1 MVKQKIMKKEKN
13 HIKQIYYQFSESIS
27 DQLAL
32 KEVAL
37 LVLLILVIDFVFIED
52 LSFFKCFLNQLFCY
66 L

>member
-37 LVLLILVIDFVFIED
+37 LVLLILIIDFVFIED

>member
-52 LSFFKCFLNQLFCY
+52 LSFFKCFLNQPFRY